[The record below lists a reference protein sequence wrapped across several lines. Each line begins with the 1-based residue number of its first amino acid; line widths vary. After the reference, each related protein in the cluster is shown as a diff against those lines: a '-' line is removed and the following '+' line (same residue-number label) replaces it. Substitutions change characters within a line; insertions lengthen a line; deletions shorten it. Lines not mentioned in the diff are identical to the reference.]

1 MPISQQGSGGLKADA
16 LTGADHKDLGHG
28 VADLHTV
35 AFEPVHGGIGSPT
48 DVALLMQPCFS
59 RLSGCTLP
67 LNMLYVPS
75 VTELAGRNKHT
86 GQ

>member
-35 AFEPVHGGIGSPT
+35 AFEPVHEGHWIANRRCPFDARHVFQGSP
-48 DVALLMQPCFS
+48 AAHFC
-59 RLSGCTLP
+59 
-67 LNMLYVPS
+67 
-75 VTELAGRNKHT
+75 
-86 GQ
+86 